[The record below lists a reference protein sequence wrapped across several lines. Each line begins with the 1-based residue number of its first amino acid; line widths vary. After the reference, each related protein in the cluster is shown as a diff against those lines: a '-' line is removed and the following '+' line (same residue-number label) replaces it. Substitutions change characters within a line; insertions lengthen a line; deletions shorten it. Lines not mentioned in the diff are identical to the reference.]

1 MVIGLLRLRLHL
13 PAAHSLKDRRAVVRR
28 AADRVRARFNVS
40 VAEVG
45 DQERWQVAT
54 LAVSAISTERGHVA
68 EAWYVVA
75 HRSQPLD
82 TVGVDRSEAVQVAEV
97 LDKVTAAVASAVAGA
112 ALVSGREVAFQV
124 FPDDEPL
131 AGGTEMDDA
140 SGLMEKFGGSEEG

>member
-13 PAAHSLKDRRAVVRR
+13 PAAHSLKDRRAIVRR
-28 AADRVRARFNVS
+28 AADRVRARFNVA

-54 LAVSAISTERGHVA
+54 LAVSAISTERGHV
-68 EAWYVVA
+68 V
-75 HRSQPLD
+75 
-82 TVGVDRSEAVQVAEV
+82 EV
-97 LDKVTAAVASAVAGA
+97 LDKVTAAVASAIAGA

-124 FPDDEPL
+124 YSDDEPL
-131 AGGTEMDDA
+131 AGGTGMEEA

>member
-1 MVIGLLRLRLHL
+1 V
-13 PAAHSLKDRRAVVRR
+13 A
-28 AADRVRARFNVS
+28 

-54 LAVSAISTERGHVA
+54 LAVSAVSTERGHA
-68 EAWYVVA
+68 
-75 HRSQPLD
+75 
-82 TVGVDRSEAVQVAEV
+82 AEV

-112 ALVSGREVAFQV
+112 ALVSGREVAFV
-124 FPDDEPL
+124 TYPDDEPL

>member
-40 VAEVG
+40 IAEVG

-54 LAVSAISTERGHVA
+54 LAVSAVSTERGHV
-68 EAWYVVA
+68 
-75 HRSQPLD
+75 S
-82 TVGVDRSEAVQVAEV
+82 EV
-97 LDKVTAAVASAVAGA
+97 LDKVTAAVASAVAGE
-112 ALVSGREVAFQV
+112 ALVTGREVVIAV
-124 FPDDEPL
+124 HPDDEVL
-131 AGGTEMDDA
+131 AGGNEMDDA

>member
-28 AADRVRARFNVS
+28 AVDRVRARFNVA

-54 LAVSAISTERGHVA
+54 LAVSAISTERGHVN
-68 EAWYVVA
+68 
-75 HRSQPLD
+75 
-82 TVGVDRSEAVQVAEV
+82 EV

-112 ALVSGREVAFQV
+112 ALVSGRELAFV
-124 FPDDEPL
+124 VYPDDEALP
-131 AGGTEMDDA
+131 GGSDMDDA

>member
-1 MVIGLLRLRLHL
+1 MVIGVLRLRLHL

-54 LAVSAISTERGHVA
+54 LAISAISTERVHV
-68 EAWYVVA
+68 
-75 HRSQPLD
+75 
-82 TVGVDRSEAVQVAEV
+82 TEV

-112 ALVSGREVAFQV
+112 ALVSGREVAFLVQS
-124 FPDDEPL
+124 DHEPL
-131 AGGTEMDDA
+131 VGGSGMDDA

>member
-1 MVIGLLRLRLHL
+1 MVIGVLRLRLHL

-54 LAVSAISTERGHVA
+54 LAISAISTERVHV
-68 EAWYVVA
+68 
-75 HRSQPLD
+75 
-82 TVGVDRSEAVQVAEV
+82 TEV
-97 LDKVTAAVASAVAGA
+97 LDKVTAAVASAIAGA
-112 ALVSGREVAFQV
+112 ALVSGREVAFLVQS
-124 FPDDEPL
+124 DHEPL
-131 AGGTEMDDA
+131 VGGSEMDDA

>member
-40 VAEVG
+40 IAEVG

-54 LAVSAISTERGHVA
+54 LAVSAVSTERGHV
-68 EAWYVVA
+68 
-75 HRSQPLD
+75 S
-82 TVGVDRSEAVQVAEV
+82 EV
-97 LDKVTAAVASAVAGA
+97 LDKVTAAVASAVAGE
-112 ALVSGREVAFQV
+112 ALVTGREVV
-124 FPDDEPL
+124 ITVHPDDEVL
-131 AGGTEMDDA
+131 AGGNEMDDA

>member
-1 MVIGLLRLRLHL
+1 MVVGLLRIRLHL

-68 EAWYVVA
+68 E
-75 HRSQPLD
+75 
-82 TVGVDRSEAVQVAEV
+82 V

-112 ALVSGREVAFQV
+112 ALVTGREVVFQAHS
-124 FPDDEPL
+124 DDDAL
-131 AGGTEMDDA
+131 AGGAGLDDA